1 LRDIHGERRE
11 SSTPRGSLLHPTVGV
26 AQTPGL
32 SGRLKTLLG
41 MAMNFLACDRE
52 QAFLMPPDPRDWL
65 PDGHLAWF
73 VLASVE
79 EMDLSA
85 FYGSYRQDGWG
96 RAAFEPSL
104 MVSLLLYSYA
114 RGERSSR
121 GIERRCVEDVAYR
134 VIAAQQ
140 TPDHATIAR
149 FRVRHETALA
159 GLFGEVLGLCR
170 ESGLVNVGVI
180 AIDGTK
186 VHANASH
193 HSNLDYE
200 QLAREILK
208 EAGEI
213 DAAEDALYGQAR
225 GDELP
230 EHLRT
235 REGRRAALRAAK
247 EKLAAKRAGKDHT
260 KASGA
265 RRQGVKL
272 VLDPEVIVPRMQGRE
287 GWLRE
292 ARHQLDEHRRLQAV
306 PIPRSRA
313 ERLLRA
319 EQGFRE
325 NVSVERRANEAY
337 EAYRAR
343 GVMKDG
349 RRFGGPPKR
358 YAAPETPPGKINTT
372 DPDSRNVKTPR
383 SYTQGYNVQ
392 AVVNE
397 RQIVLAAEV
406 TANSADFGQLRPMV
420 EAAKRE
426 LRAVGVTETP
436 GVAVADSGYWNE
448 EHMDHVIANEHV
460 QVLIPP
466 DAGKRNTPR
475 PGWDGGRYTAMRNV
489 LTTDHAGR
497 LYRRRKAMVEPVF
510 AQTKHN
516 RRIDSFRRR
525 GRSAAL
531 SEWRLI
537 TATHNLLKL
546 HKHQTAAPAA

>member
-1 LRDIHGERRE
+1 
-11 SSTPRGSLLHPTVGV
+11 
-26 AQTPGL
+26 
-32 SGRLKTLLG
+32 
-41 MAMNFLACDRE
+41 MNFLACDRE
-52 QAFLMPPDPRDWL
+52 QTFLMPPDPRDWQ
-65 PDGHLAWF
+65 PEGHLSWF

-79 EMDLSA
+79 EMDLGA

-96 RAAFEPSL
+96 RAAFEPSMMVALL
-104 MVSLLLYSYA
+104 MYAYA

-149 FRVRHETALA
+149 FRVRHEPALA
-159 GLFGEVLGLCR
+159 GLFSEVLGLCR
-170 ESGLVNVGVI
+170 ESGLVKVGVI

-193 HSNLDYE
+193 HSNVDYE

-208 EAGEI
+208 EAGEV
-213 DAAEDALYGQAR
+213 DAAEDELYGDSR

-235 REGRRAALRAAK
+235 DEGRRAALREAK
-247 EKLAAKRAGKDHT
+247 EKLAAKRAGGQDT
-260 KASGA
+260 KSEAPEAKSEA
-265 RRQGVKL
+265 VKL
-272 VLDPEVIVPRMQGRE
+272 VLDPEVIVARTQGRE

-292 ARHQLDEHRRLQAV
+292 ARHQLDEHRRLQAL

-319 EQGFRE
+319 EQRLRE
-325 NVSVERRANEAY
+325 NLSIERQANEVY

-349 RRFGGPPKR
+349 RRFGGPPNR
-358 YAAPETPPGKINTT
+358 YVAPEVPPGKINVT
-372 DPDSRNVKTPR
+372 DLDSRNVKTPR

-397 RQIVLAAEV
+397 HQIVLAAEV
-406 TANSADFGQLRPMV
+406 TLSSPDFGQLEPMV
-420 EAAKRE
+420 TATRRE
-426 LRAVGVTETP
+426 LEQVGVSDTP
-436 GVAVADSGYWNE
+436 QVALADTGYWHEQQIDEVVN
-448 EHMDHVIANEHV
+448 MGI

-466 DAGKRNTPR
+466 DAGKHERPR
-475 PGWDGGRYTAMRNV
+475 RGWTGGRYAFMRSV
-489 LTTDHAGR
+489 LAGDLGGG
-497 LYRRRKAMVEPVF
+497 LYRKRKAMVEPVF

-516 RRIDSFRRR
+516 RRINQFQRR
-525 GRSAAL
+525 GRSAAR

-537 TATHNLLKL
+537 TATHNLMKL
-546 HKHQTAAPAA
+546 HKRHLALQAT

>member
-1 LRDIHGERRE
+1 
-11 SSTPRGSLLHPTVGV
+11 
-26 AQTPGL
+26 
-32 SGRLKTLLG
+32 
-41 MAMNFLACDRE
+41 MNFLACDRE

-65 PDGHLAWF
+65 PEDHLAWF

-85 FYGSYRQDGWG
+85 FYDSYRQDGWG
-96 RAAFEPSL
+96 RAAFEPSMFVALL
-104 MVSLLLYSYA
+104 MYAYA

-149 FRVRHETALA
+149 FRVRHEAALA

-170 ESGLVNVGVI
+170 ESGLVKVGVI

-213 DAAEDALYGQAR
+213 DAAEDELYGQAR

-247 EKLAAKRAGKDHT
+247 EKLARERADSDDT
-260 KASGA
+260 QAEPVETES
-265 RRQGVKL
+265 QGVKL
-272 VLDPEVIVPRMQGRE
+272 ALDPEVIVARTQGRE

-292 ARHQLDEHRRLQAV
+292 ARHQLDEHRRLAGD
-306 PIPRSRA
+306 PIPRSRS
-313 ERLLRA
+313 ERLLESERRL
-319 EQGFRE
+319 QE
-325 NVSVERRANEAY
+325 NLRVEREANEAY
-337 EAYRAR
+337 EHHRATAR
-343 GVMKDG
+343 TTDG
-349 RRFGGPPKR
+349 RRFGARPNPYVPP
-358 YAAPETPPGKINTT
+358 ESPPGKINVT
-372 DPDSRNVKTPR
+372 DLDSRNVKTPR

-397 RQIVLAAEV
+397 DQIVLAAEV
-406 TANSADFGQLRPMV
+406 TLSSPDFGHLEPMIS
-420 EAAKRE
+420 ATRRE
-426 LRAVGVTETP
+426 LEQVGVSDTP
-436 GVAVADSGYWNE
+436 GVALADSGYWHE
-448 EHMDHVIANEHV
+448 QQMDEVVNMGT

-466 DAGKRNTPR
+466 DAGKHERPR
-475 PGWDGGRYTAMRNV
+475 RGWTGGRYAFMRTV
-489 LTTDHAGR
+489 LAGDLGGG
-497 LYRRRKAMVEPVF
+497 LYRKRKAMVEPVF

-516 RRIDSFRRR
+516 RRINQFQRR
-525 GRSAAL
+525 GRSAAR

-537 TATHNLLKL
+537 TATHNLMKL
-546 HKHQTAAPAA
+546 HKRHLAVQAA

>member
-1 LRDIHGERRE
+1 
-11 SSTPRGSLLHPTVGV
+11 
-26 AQTPGL
+26 
-32 SGRLKTLLG
+32 
-41 MAMNFLACDRE
+41 
-52 QAFLMPPDPRDWL
+52 MPPDPRDWL
-65 PDGHLAWF
+65 PEDHLAWF

-79 EMDLSA
+79 EMDLGA

-96 RAAFEPSL
+96 RAAFEPSMMVALL
-104 MVSLLLYSYA
+104 MYAYA

-149 FRVRHETALA
+149 FRVRHEAALA
-159 GLFGEVLGLCR
+159 GLFSEVLGLCR
-170 ESGLVNVGVI
+170 ESGLVKVGVV

-193 HSNLDYE
+193 HSNVDYE
-200 QLAREILK
+200 QLAREILR

-213 DAAEDALYGQAR
+213 DAAEDALYGEAR

-235 REGRRAALRAAK
+235 HEGRRAALRAAK
-247 EKLAAKRAGKDHT
+247 EKLARERADGEDT
-260 KASGA
+260 QVEAAETES
-265 RRQGVKL
+265 QGVKL
-272 VLDPEVIVPRMQGRE
+272 ALDPEVIVARTQGRE

-292 ARHQLDEHRRLQAV
+292 ARHQLDEHRRREAK
-306 PIPRSRA
+306 PIVRSRA
-313 ERLLRA
+313 QRLLEA
-319 EQGFRE
+319 ERRMVQDLE
-325 NVSVERRANEAY
+325 VERAANEAY
-337 EAYRAR
+337 EHYREHGR
-343 GVMKDG
+343 DTQG
-349 RRFGGPPKR
+349 RRLSRPP
-358 YAAPETPPGKINTT
+358 TPYQPPDVPAGKINTT
-372 DPDSRNVKTPR
+372 DLDSRNVKTPR

-392 AVVNE
+392 AVVTE
-397 RQIVLAAEV
+397 EQIVLAAEV
-406 TANSADFGQLRPMV
+406 SASSPDFGHLAPMV
-420 EAAKRE
+420 KATKRE
-426 LRAVGVTETP
+426 LQAIGVEEIP
-436 GVAVADSGYWNE
+436 AVAVADSGYWNE
-448 EHMDHVIANEHV
+448 QQMDDVVANEHV

-466 DAGKRNTPR
+466 DAGKRETPR
-475 PGWDGGRYTAMRNV
+475 PGWQGGRYTAMRQA
-489 LTTDHAGR
+489 LASDYGGR

-516 RRIDSFRRR
+516 RRINQFQRR

-546 HKHQTAAPAA
+546 HKHQLAVQAA